1 MIYGNLDEIKQY
13 KGISKNL
20 DSAINFIIEKKYLN
34 ANFGKNEIDGDKIYF
49 NYPEEALTRDKKN
62 LELEYHKKYI
72 DIHIV
77 VEGEE
82 SIGYTSID
90 KCCETFPYD
99 KEKDF
104 TLMSGELQNEFYLN
118 KNKFL
123 ILFPFEPHL
132 ALLKVGIEKRIKKVI
147 FKVEL

>member
-1 MIYGNLDEIKQY
+1 MIYGNLDEIKIY

-20 DSAINFIIEKKYLN
+20 DKAIDFIIERKYIN

-49 NYPEEALTRDKKN
+49 NYPEQAITRDKEN

-77 VEGEE
+77 VDGEE

-90 KCCETFPYD
+90 KCYETIPYD

-104 TLMSGELQNEFYLN
+104 TLMCGEIQNEFYLN

-132 ALLKVGIEKRIKKVI
+132 ALLKVGTEKEIKKVI
-147 FKVEL
+147 FKVEA